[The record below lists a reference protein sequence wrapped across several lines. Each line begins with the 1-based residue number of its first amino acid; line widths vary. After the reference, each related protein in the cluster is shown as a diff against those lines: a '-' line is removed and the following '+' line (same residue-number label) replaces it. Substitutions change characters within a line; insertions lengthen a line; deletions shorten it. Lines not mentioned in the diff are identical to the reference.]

1 MNSIMFRMPVYQS
14 GCMETVFAKAFEFGY
29 QERGATRA
37 AEKISRSDQ
46 KKGG

>member
-1 MNSIMFRMPVYQS
+1 MNSITFRMPVYQS
-14 GCMETVFAKAFEFGY
+14 GCMETVFAKAFELGY
-29 QERGATRA
+29 PERGAPRP